1 MQPEAGDHI
10 LEKASAC
17 ANIYMCAS
25 SMSAMATRSN
35 TGAES
40 LEQSRCQSTVVIV
53 TGGASGSML
62 NSNLLIS
69 MAKATTASDRAN

>member
-1 MQPEAGDHI
+1 MQPEAGDPI
-10 LEKASAC
+10 LEEASAC
-17 ANIYMCAS
+17 ANINMCAS
-25 SMSAMATRSN
+25 LLSATATRSN
-35 TGAES
+35 TRH
-40 LEQSRCQSTVVIV
+40 EQSRCQYTVVIV